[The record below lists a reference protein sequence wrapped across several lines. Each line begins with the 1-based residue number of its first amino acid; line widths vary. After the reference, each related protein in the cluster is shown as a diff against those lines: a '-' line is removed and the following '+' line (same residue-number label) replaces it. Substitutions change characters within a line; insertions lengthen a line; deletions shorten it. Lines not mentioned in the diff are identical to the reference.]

1 MADAKWS
8 SPILQSQ
15 GLGQGNMGLPGV
27 LQMGATH
34 KSPGCKEH
42 TQPETRKDCVAALGE
57 WKEGVT
63 PSVSEEEGVT
73 TMWALVGHNHDFC
86 FK

>member
-1 MADAKWS
+1 
-8 SPILQSQ
+8 
-15 GLGQGNMGLPGV
+15 
-27 LQMGATH
+27 MGATH
-34 KSPGCKEH
+34 KSLGRKEH

-73 TMWALVGHNHDFC
+73 TMWALVGHNHNFC